1 MASGTLNK
9 IDINVS
15 QAGDNF
21 SAVDIQ
27 RIDDILTEYITKNSD
42 KFNQLIANNKNN
54 PNVDL
59 DYILDHA

>member
-54 PNVDL
+54 PNVNL